1 MSLEPGLHSVAEGHL
16 AAVVTYFEM
25 TAAYL
30 PEIAFPHGISANR
43 ETMKPSNYTDLFRK
57 IGEPWLWT
65 SRLKLKQEDLQN
77 ILSDSRIETYVVRQN
92 DAAIGLLELDF
103 RGKDQCELAFFGLAP
118 DHTGTGLGKPMMS
131 FAQHRAFAAGI
142 ETLHLHTCTLD
153 SPHAIGFYQASGFV
167 PVRRDVEV
175 FEDPRALG
183 IIADDRAPNHPLLKG
198 SPSL

>member
-25 TAAYL
+25 TAAFL
-30 PEIAFPHGISANR
+30 PEVAFPHGITADR
-43 ETMKPSNYTDLFRK
+43 ETMKASEYTDLFRR

-65 SRLKLKQEDLQN
+65 SRLKLNEEDLQR
-77 ILSDSRIETYVVRQN
+77 ILNNGRVETYVVRQN
-92 DAAIGLLELDF
+92 DAAIGLIELDF
-103 RGKDQCELAFFGLAP
+103 REEDQCELAFFGLAP
-118 DHTGTGLGKPMMS
+118 GHTGIGLGKPMMS

-142 ETLHLHTCTLD
+142 ETLHFHTCTLD
-153 SPHAIGFYQASGFV
+153 SPHAIKFYQASGFV

-183 IIADDRAPNHPLLKG
+183 VISPERAPNHPLLMR
-198 SPSL
+198 SSSR